1 MISRSELPAAVET
14 TVLRSRRLQGQR
26 SGSATSQPIP
36 VLLVLGTRPEAIK
49 LAPVVR
55 ALRAQPRLDPIVVTT
70 GQHQQMI
77 GPVLSTFGI
86 VADHDLG
93 IGRHGQSLADITTR
107 ALGGLD
113 RLLADLDPAL
123 LVVQGDTTSA
133 LAGAL
138 AGFYHRLPVAHV
150 EAGLRSGDRSQP
162 FPEEVNRRL
171 ITTLSTLHL
180 APTPTNV
187 ANLLAEGVPRSAIV
201 CTGNTV
207 IDALYH
213 VAALPLDHPAP
224 VLEEVISSQRR
235 LVLITVHRRESWGE
249 PLASIARALAR
260 VARGASEVL
269 FVLPAHPNPTVRKSL
284 LPALEGIDNVRV
296 VEPLDYPDF
305 AGLLARADLVI
316 TDSGGIQE
324 EAPSLGIPVL
334 VLRETTERAEG
345 VAAGV
350 VELVGT
356 DEERIVVRAEAI
368 LAAASSRTAGNGA
381 LGPQRRSASPYGD
394 GQAASRSAAAMA
406 RLLGEVAAPREWDP
420 ERGKADPISRWNTN
434 CAGAREFEE
443 LCSRSTADR

>member
-1 MISRSELPAAVET
+1 MV
-14 TVLRSRRLQGQR
+14 
-26 SGSATSQPIP
+26 
-36 VLLVLGTRPEAIK
+36 VLGTRPEAIK
-49 LAPVVR
+49 LAPVVH
-55 ALRAQPRLDPIVVTT
+55 ALRAHHLLEPVVVTT
-70 GQHQQMI
+70 GQHQQMLR
-77 GPVLSTFGI
+77 PVLSTFGI
-86 VADHDLG
+86 APDHDLG
-93 IGRHGQSLADITTR
+93 IGRHDQSLADITTG

-113 RLLADLDPAL
+113 RLLASLDPDL

-133 LAGAL
+133 FAGAL

-150 EAGLRSGDRSQP
+150 EAGLRSGDRCQP
-162 FPEEVNRRL
+162 FPEEINRRL

-180 APTPTNV
+180 APTPANV

-213 VAALPLDHPAP
+213 VVALPLAHPAP
-224 VLEEVISSQRR
+224 VLEEVISSRRR
-235 LVLITVHRRESWGE
+235 LVLVTVHRRESWGE
-249 PLASIARALAR
+249 PLESVARALAR
-260 VARGASEVL
+260 VARGAPEVL

-284 LPALEGIDNVRV
+284 LPTLEGIDNVRV
-296 VEPLDYPDF
+296 VEPLNYPDF
-305 AGLLARADLVI
+305 AGLLARADLVV

-368 LAAASSRTAGNGA
+368 LATASAETAGNGA
-381 LGPQRRSASPYGD
+381 RGPQRRSVSPYGD
-394 GQAASRSAAAMA
+394 GRAAVRTAAAIA
-406 RLLGEVAAPREWDP
+406 RTLGGGAAPEEWDSALGEAEITSHWT
-420 ERGKADPISRWNTN
+420 TN
-434 CAGAREFEE
+434 GAGA
-443 LCSRSTADR
+443 